1 MALYQFTT
9 PTLKVTLRDRVT
21 KEVLTDLDFDY
32 LFLTIKGGDSEIERK
47 VLKEEYTEG
56 TFTVTL
62 TQEETATLGNV
73 ITLQANIIKNSSRF
87 GTTKASK
94 NLECNLK
101 NEVIDL

>member
-1 MALYQFTT
+1 MYQYTT
-9 PTLKVTLRDRVT
+9 PTLKVTLRDRAT

-32 LFLTIKGGDSEIERK
+32 LLLTIKGGDSVIERR
-47 VLKEEYTEG
+47 VTKEEYTEG
-56 TFTVTL
+56 TFTVEL

-73 ITLQANIIKNSSRF
+73 ITMQANIIKNNSRF
-87 GTTKASK
+87 ATTKASK